1 MDRDVFLNFDPAAV
15 PSPAFVI
22 DTAGVRRNVRILER
36 VQRESGAT
44 ILMALK
50 AFAVP
55 ALAPHIRPPLAGVC
69 ASGIWEARLGREQFG
84 GQVHTYAPA
93 FKDDE
98 FEDVLELSDHVVFN
112 SFHQWRRFRERA
124 VAAAAARPA
133 DRPLRFG
140 MRINPQ
146 HSEAQV
152 AIYDPCAAYSRL
164 GVTAEVFEPD
174 ELEGL
179 TGLHFHTLCEQD
191 VDALERTV
199 EAFLEKF
206 GRYLHHMRW
215 LNLGGG
221 HHITLPQYDRG
232 RLVQLVRRLR
242 EEYDVDVILEPG
254 EAVVIHSGIL
264 VATVLDVIENG
275 VPIAILDTSAIAH
288 MPDVLEMPYRPDV
301 WGAGEPGIREYTC
314 RLGGQSCLAGDV
326 IGDYSFDHVLVP
338 GDRLVLDD
346 MAHYTTVK
354 TTMFN
359 GVRHP
364 ALVLFDSDT
373 GEYRTV
379 REFSYQDFL
388 SRHA

>member
-1 MDRDVFLNFDPAAV
+1 MERDIFLNFDSNAV

-22 DTAGVRRNVRILER
+22 DAAGVRRNVRILER

-50 AFAVP
+50 AFSMP
-55 ALAPHIRPPLAGVC
+55 ALAPAIVPPLAGVC
-69 ASGIWEARLGREQFG
+69 ASGVWEARIGREQFG

-93 FKDDE
+93 FRDDE
-98 FEDVLELSDHVVFN
+98 FDEVLELSDHVVFN
-112 SFHQWRRFRERA
+112 SFHQWRRLRERA
-124 VAAAAARPA
+124 LAAAAARPTE
-133 DRPLRFG
+133 RPLRFG

-164 GVTAEVFEPD
+164 GVTAEAFEPD
-174 ELEGL
+174 ELEGIS
-179 TGLHFHTLCEQD
+179 GLHFHTLCEQD

-199 EAFLEKF
+199 EAFLETF
-206 GRYLHHMRW
+206 GRYLHQMEW
-215 LNLGGG
+215 FNLGGG
-221 HHITLPQYDRG
+221 HHITLPHYDRG
-232 RLVQLVRRLR
+232 RLVQLVQRLR
-242 EEYDVDVILEPG
+242 REYDVELFLEPG
-254 EAVVIHSGIL
+254 EAVVIHTGVL

-275 VPIAILDTSAIAH
+275 VPIAILDTSATAH
-288 MPDVLEMPYRPDV
+288 MPDVLEMPYRPDI

-314 RLGGQSCLAGDV
+314 RLGGQTCLAGDV
-326 IGDYSFDHVLVP
+326 IGDYSFDHVLAP
-338 GDRLVLDD
+338 GDRLVFDD
-346 MAHYTTVK
+346 MAHYTMVK

-379 REFSYQDFL
+379 REFGYQDFL
-388 SRHA
+388 GRHA